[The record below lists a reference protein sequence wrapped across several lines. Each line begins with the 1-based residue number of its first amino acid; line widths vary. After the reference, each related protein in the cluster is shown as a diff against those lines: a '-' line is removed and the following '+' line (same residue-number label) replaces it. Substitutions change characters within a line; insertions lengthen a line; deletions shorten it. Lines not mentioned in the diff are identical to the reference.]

1 VRKRRRVL
9 LLAMM
14 LTPLLAQASPLLTLS
29 PPSGSIQAS
38 QGSVTGWGFTIS
50 NPDANFLVVTSAR
63 FCQTTSAVGHIVCIF
78 SPDPSFG
85 VFTDYIAQFNF
96 IVAGPTPESPVISQ
110 AFNPALLTGIG
121 SFAVPATAPYGTF
134 SAGIV
139 LDYDLYSRSPNDPA
153 FDPVRD
159 RINTGRENVF
169 GAAAAVTVIP
179 EPATFL
185 LVACGAAMLLRRR
198 RRC

>member
-1 VRKRRRVL
+1 MRKRRRVL

-50 NPDANFLVVTSAR
+50 NPDANFLVVTSAD
-63 FCQTTSAVGHIVCIF
+63 FCL
-78 SPDPSFG
+78 FG
-85 VFTDYIAQFNF
+85 SVFGNPFCVIPPGPFGIFTDYIAQFNF

-179 EPATFL
+179 EPATIL